1 MRRADRSNN
10 SNDNETHYP
19 RSRQGE
25 PASAHELKSLLA
37 TVRVQ
42 RDEWQQR
49 SQEKQ
54 AQAEQNHTLYLEAHQ
69 KHQSALTLYQEV
81 QTQAQS
87 YLTLYDTEKSRNTE
101 LWVKYEE
108 VQTQAQSYL
117 TLYNTETTKNAE
129 LLVQYEEAQ
138 TQRQHYLTLYNETQ
152 TQLKLERRSKAGIKS
167 WETRRKRE
175 NERLKQEI
183 AEMTLVLRDSL
194 AGKDDAVNNLY
205 ALADRMDRI
214 QQLVDSVEEEPTNSP
229 IGLIQKFKRVWQ
241 VIREILEE

>member
-1 MRRADRSNN
+1 MQRADRSNN
-10 SNDNETHYP
+10 SRDNEIKHP
-19 RSRQGE
+19 KSRQVE
-25 PASAHELKSLLA
+25 STSAHELKTLLLTA
-37 TVRVQ
+37 RSQ

-54 AQAEQNHTLYLEAHQ
+54 TQAEQNYTLYLEEQH
-69 KHQSALTLYQEV
+69 KHQNALTLYQEV

-87 YLTLYDTEKSRNTE
+87 YLTLYDAEKSRNAE
-101 LWVKYEE
+101 VWVKYEE

-117 TLYNTETTKNAE
+117 TLYNSETAKNAD
-129 LLVQYEEAQ
+129 LLVKYEEAQ
-138 TQRQHYLTLYNETQ
+138 TQREHYLTLYNEAQ
-152 TQLKLERRSKAGIKS
+152 SQLKLERRSKAGIKS

-183 AEMTLVLRDSL
+183 AAMTIVLRDSL
-194 AGKDDAVNNLY
+194 AGKEDAVNNLY

-229 IGLIQKFKRVWQ
+229 MGVIQKFKRIWQ
-241 VIREILEE
+241 VIKEILEE